1 MTAILLKELRSYF
14 KSLFGWIFLAVFT
27 FFEGAFFVANN
38 IKYGS
43 PYISDTLNSMV
54 IVLIFILPLLTMRIL
69 AEEKRQKTDQF
80 LITAPIS
87 LVSVII
93 GKFLALCLIM
103 LMATAIC
110 SVGVGIMAIYGS
122 IPVAETLS
130 SLGGFFLFGCECI
143 AIGMFLS
150 SITEH
155 QFLAAIFTYTVYI
168 FTMVVPGFCNYIFGA
183 EKVITKIVSITDIFA
198 PFDGLLSGVLDLKD
212 ILYMISVIAIFLI
225 LSYKVFAKNSV
236 QLSAMGKNRFFL
248 SNLLPFVIIAAIIGV
263 NVGCNYIPE
272 KYTEFD
278 ITQNGWYKIT
288 DESKA
293 VLDTLNEDVT
303 IYVISSEEEVDNT
316 VKHYI
321 NSYDSYSKHVKVV
334 YKPTTE
340 YPEFAANFTDT
351 ALYYS
356 SLIITMG
363 DQFRVID
370 YYDMFEYTYDY
381 YSYTSNITGID
392 VEGQITAAISSMI
405 NGDNQVK
412 IYCLSGHDELALP
425 DYIASALSKV
435 GYSFTEL
442 YLYGKAVPDDCD
454 ILVINGPRSDLDNL
468 DIEAIK
474 AYINRGGKVFMTTAT
489 EDSECKNYDDFIKWC
504 GVEVTEG
511 TVLEGDYRYMITSDD
526 PTWILAVP
534 ENSSPYT
541 ISNNKMNILVYARGL
556 KYEYE
561 NIPADTSIGDIFV
574 SSSSAYVKSLMS
586 DEVASEGIS
595 KKDGDEEGPL
605 SLGVYITKTNSE
617 TGETADIVIIGSGA
631 FLYDQI
637 DSVVSHGNSDL
648 FIDASKKL
656 VDNSLVTTIP
666 VKQLTY
672 DQIVVSISMVLFYI
686 AVFCIVAPLAL
697 IITGFVILIIRRK
710 K

>member
-27 FFEGAFFVANN
+27 FFEGAFFVGYN
-38 IKYGS
+38 IQYGS
-43 PYISDTLNSMV
+43 PYISDSLNSLI

-80 LITAPIS
+80 LITAPIP
-87 LVSVII
+87 LASVII

-103 LMATAIC
+103 LIGTAIC
-110 SVGVGIMAIYGS
+110 TVGVGIMAIYGS
-122 IPVAETLS
+122 IPVLETIA
-130 SLGGFFLFGCECI
+130 SLGGFFLFGCQCI

-168 FTMVVPGFCNYIFGA
+168 FTMIVPGFCSAIFGA
-183 EKVITKIVSITDIFA
+183 DKVITKIFAITDIFA
-198 PFDGLLSGVLDLKD
+198 PFDGLVSGVLDLKD

-236 QLSAMGKNRFFL
+236 QLSAMGKNRFFF

-263 NVGCNYIPE
+263 NIGCTYIPT

-278 ITQNGWYKIT
+278 ITKNGMYKIT

-293 VLDTLNEDVT
+293 VLDSLNEDVT
-303 IYVISSEEEVDNT
+303 IYVISSEEDVDNT
-316 VKHYI
+316 IKHYI

-334 YKPTTE
+334 YKPVSE
-340 YPEFAANFTDT
+340 YPEFAANFTDS
-351 ALYYS
+351 ALNYNS
-356 SLIITMG
+356 VIVTMG
-363 DQFRVID
+363 DQSRVID
-370 YYDMFEYTYDY
+370 YYDMFEYTIDY
-381 YSYTSNITGID
+381 YSYSQNITGID

-405 NGDNQVK
+405 NGDNQIKV
-412 IYCLSGHDELALP
+412 YCLLGHDELPMPEYITEALR
-425 DYIASALSKV
+425 KV

-454 ILVINGPRSDLDNL
+454 ILVINGPGSDLDTL

-474 AYINRGGKVFMTTAT
+474 AYINKGGNVFMTAAM
-489 EDSECKNYDDFIKWC
+489 EDTGCTNYDEFIKWL
-504 GVEVTEG
+504 GIDITEG
-511 TVLEGDYRYMITSDD
+511 TVIENNYQYMISPDY

-534 ENSSPYT
+534 EDESPYT
-541 ISNNKMNILVYARGL
+541 ISNKKMNILCFARGL
-556 KYEYE
+556 NYDYD
-561 NIPADTSIGDIFV
+561 NVPADMSITEIFN
-574 SSSSAYVKSLMS
+574 SSSSSYAKALVSGSSINK
-586 DEVASEGIS
+586 EE
-595 KKDGDEEGPL
+595 GDEEGPFH
-605 SLGVYITKTNSE
+605 LGLYITKHNGE
-617 TGETADIVIIGSGA
+617 TGETADIVLIGSGV
-631 FLYDQI
+631 FLYEDA
-637 DSVVSHGNSDL
+637 DSIVSHGNSDL
-648 FIDASKKL
+648 FIDACKKL

-666 VKQLTY
+666 VKELTY
-672 DQIVVSISMVLFYI
+672 DQIIVSMSMVFFYV
-686 AVFCIVAPLAL
+686 AVYCVVAPLAF

>member
-38 IKYGS
+38 IRYGS
-43 PYISDTLNSMV
+43 PYISDSLNSLI
-54 IVLIFILPLLTMRIL
+54 IVLMFILPLLTMRIL

-80 LITAPIS
+80 LITAPIP
-87 LVSVII
+87 LVSVIV
-93 GKFLALCLIM
+93 GKFLALVLIM

-122 IPVAETLS
+122 IPVAETIC
-130 SLGGFFLFGCECI
+130 SLGGFFLFGCQCI

-168 FTMVVPGFCNYIFGA
+168 FTMIVPGFCNYIFGA
-183 EKVITKIVSITDIFA
+183 DKAISKILAIFDIFA
-198 PFDGLLSGVLDLKD
+198 PFDGLVSGVLDLKD
-212 ILYMISVIAIFLI
+212 ILYMLSVIAIFLI

-236 QLSAMGKNRFFL
+236 QLSAMGKNRFFF
-248 SNLLPFVIIAAIIGV
+248 SNLLPFVIIAAIIGI

-278 ITQNGWYKIT
+278 ITKNGWYKIT
-288 DESKA
+288 DDSKA
-293 VLDTLNEDVT
+293 VLDTLTEDVT
-303 IYVISSEEEVDNT
+303 IYVISSEEDVDNT
-316 VKHYI
+316 VKHYV

-334 YKPTTE
+334 YKPVSE

-363 DQFRVID
+363 DQSRVINYD
-370 YYDMFEYTYDY
+370 DMFEYTYN
-381 YSYTSNITGID
+381 YSNYTQNITGID
-392 VEGQITAAISSMI
+392 VEGQITAAISSML
-405 NGDNQVK
+405 NGDNRVK
-412 IYCLSGHDELALP
+412 IYCMSGHDEIELPQYITDALT
-425 DYIASALSKV
+425 KV

-454 ILVINGPRSDLDNL
+454 ILIINGPRSDMDAL
-468 DIEAIK
+468 DIDAIK
-474 AYINRGGKVFMTTAT
+474 AYVNKGGKIIMTTAT
-489 EDSECKNYDDFIKWC
+489 EDSKCTNYDEFIKWL

-511 TVLEGDYRYMITSDD
+511 SVLEGDYRYLLSPDD
-526 PTWILAVP
+526 PSWILAVP
-534 ENSSPYT
+534 ESSSPYT
-541 ISNNKMNILVYARGL
+541 ISDKKMNILCLARGL
-556 KYEYE
+556 KYDRE
-561 NIPADTSIGDIFV
+561 NIPADTSISDIFT
-574 SSSSAYVKSLMS
+574 SSASSYSKSIF
-586 DEVASEGIS
+586 SENGIS
-595 KKDGDEEGPL
+595 KEDGDEEGPF
-605 SLGVYITKTNSE
+605 SLGVYITKTNNA
-617 TGETADIVIIGSGA
+617 TGETADIVVIGSGA

-637 DSVVSHGNSDL
+637 DSIVSHGNSDIV
-648 FIDASKKL
+648 IDASKKL

-666 VKQLTY
+666 VKELTY
-672 DQIVVSISMVLFYI
+672 DQIVVSMSMVLFYV
-686 AVFCIVAPLAL
+686 AVYCVVVPLAL
-697 IITGFVILIIRRK
+697 IITGFVILILRRRK
-710 K
+710 

>member
-1 MTAILLKELRSYF
+1 MTAILFKELKSYF

-27 FFEGAFFVANN
+27 FFEGAYFVANN
-38 IKYGS
+38 IQYGS
-43 PYISDTLNSMV
+43 PYISDSLSPLI

-80 LITAPIS
+80 LITAPIP
-87 LVSVII
+87 LASVII
-93 GKFLALCLIM
+93 GKFLALCTIM

-110 SVGVGIMAIYGS
+110 SVGVGILAIYGN
-122 IPVAETLS
+122 IPVVETICALA
-130 SLGGFFLFGCECI
+130 GFFLFGCQCI
-143 AIGMFLS
+143 AVGMFLS

-168 FTMVVPGFCNYIFGA
+168 FTLIVPGFCQYIFGA
-183 EKVITKIVSITDIFA
+183 EKVITKIVSITDIYA
-198 PFDGLLSGVLDLKD
+198 PFDGLMSGVLVLTD

-225 LSYKVFAKNSV
+225 LAYKVFAKNSV
-236 QLSAMGKNRFFL
+236 QLSAMGKNRFFI

-263 NVGCNYIPE
+263 NIGCSYIPT

-278 ITQNGWYKIT
+278 ITKNGWYKIT
-288 DESKA
+288 DESKK

-321 NSYDSYSKHVKVV
+321 NSYDSYSKRVKVV
-334 YKPTTE
+334 YRPTSE
-340 YPEFAANFTDT
+340 YPEFAANFTNS

-370 YYDMFEYTYDY
+370 YYDMFEYSVDYSTY
-381 YSYTSNITGID
+381 TQNITGID

-405 NGDNQVK
+405 HGDNQVK
-412 IYCLSGHDELALP
+412 IYCMSGHDELALP
-425 DYIASALSKV
+425 QYITDSLTKV

-454 ILVINGPRSDLDNL
+454 ILVINGPRSDLDTL
-468 DIEAIK
+468 DIESIK
-474 AYINRGGKVFMTTAT
+474 TYVNKGGKVIMTTAT
-489 EDSECKNYDDFIKWC
+489 EDSKCTNYDEFIKWL

-511 TVLEGDYRYMITSDD
+511 TVLEGDYRYMLSADD

-534 ENSSPYT
+534 EYSSPYT
-541 ISNNKMNILVYARGL
+541 ISDKKMNILCYARGL
-556 KYEYE
+556 KYSYE
-561 NIPADTSIGDIFV
+561 DIPADTTITDIFV
-574 SSSSAYVKSLMS
+574 SSSSAYAKS
-586 DEVASEGIS
+586 VFSEAGIS
-595 KKDGDEEGPL
+595 KEDGDEEGPF
-605 SLGVYITKTNSE
+605 SLGVYLTKNNSA
-617 TGETADIVIIGSGA
+617 TGETAEVVILGSGA

-637 DSVVSHGNSDL
+637 DSIVSHGNSDL

-666 VKQLTY
+666 VKELTY
-672 DQIVVSISMVLFYI
+672 DQIVVSMSMVFFYV
-686 AVFCIVAPLAL
+686 AVYCVIAPLAF
-697 IITGFVILIIRRK
+697 IIAGFVILIIRRRK
-710 K
+710 